1 MVGYRANEIGTT
13 TLQRVVN
20 IIVRIYKDKFRKTV
34 VDRLKPHLTL
44 EHIKKPHKLTKKKNS
59 STSTWLGTQRDSY
72 STYESKEIIR
82 LKTDTQVSKRGQISN
97 LTQQHNNVAALLSAE
112 KQTIERHEKHDVKI
126 DEQPTP
132 APPQKR
138 HQHILDGRGTEIFS
152 PEEFIWE
159 FWFLDNLGVT
169 RTWI

>member
-13 TLQRVVN
+13 TLWRVVN

-59 STSTWLGTQRDSY
+59 STSTWLGTQRGSY

-132 APPQKR
+132 APPPKKAPTYF
-138 HQHILDGRGTEIFS
+138 G
-152 PEEFIWE
+152 WE
-159 FWFLDNLGVT
+159 GDWDFFPLKSLYENFDS
-169 RTWI
+169 